1 MKTSRVK
8 NTSLVLF
15 GILALISFFVP
26 ISPILG
32 SFKFT
37 LTGVSTVFPLIG
49 GLASMPCAALFIITY
64 GLFKWFT
71 TVTITT
77 TGIPLFFATMNWNIQ
92 TQALT
97 NNSRTIT
104 LARLFLQVVVPM
116 ICMALFVAHPV
127 GRQAFV
133 YSWFW
138 LVPVALYTL
147 EKLTIRNVFFT
158 ALSSTFI
165 AHAIGTILWIYMVP
179 MTAEQWIT
187 LIPVT
192 LAERLT
198 MAAASTL
205 LFVAIKTASSYLNAL
220 IVKSR
225 ENI

>member
-1 MKTSRVK
+1 MKNSKVK
-8 NTSLVLF
+8 NTSLILF
-15 GILALISFFVP
+15 GILALVSFFVP

-49 GLASMPCAALFIITY
+49 GLASLPYAALFIMTY
-64 GLFKWFT
+64 GLFRALT
-71 TVTITT
+71 AISITT

-97 NNSRTIT
+97 NKSRTIN

-147 EKLTIRNVFFT
+147 EKLNIRGVFFT

-165 AHAIGTILWIYMVP
+165 AHGIGTALWIYMVP
-179 MTAEQWIT
+179 MTAEQWIA

-192 LAERLT
+192 LAERLV

-205 LFVAIKTASSYLNAL
+205 FFVLIKSMSAYLSSL
-220 IVKSR
+220 VTRSR